1 MSLRE
6 TPPKL
11 TPEQYEQNFSD
22 ITPPMNPRQ
31 AAIEAARCLYCF
43 DAPCTIA
50 CPTHIDVP
58 GFIKRIMT
66 GNVRGAARVILEANI
81 LGESCGR
88 VCPTEVLC
96 EGACVMHEKGEEAI
110 EIGRLQRFAVDHVL
124 DHKIQL
130 FAAGAP
136 NGYRVA
142 CIGSGPASLACAAE
156 LARKGFGVTIFDRGE
171 LPGGLSTYG
180 IAAYKTRVI
189 DSLREVEM
197 VKSLGVE
204 FRQKMEV
211 GRDVSFDQ
219 LEKDFDAIFIGV
231 GLGETWTMDI
241 PGEDLQGVFGALEFI
256 ESTKTLPFEKVPV
269 GRRVACI
276 GAGNTAIDVVTAAR
290 RLGAEVVHLIYR
302 RSEHEMSAFRY
313 EYELAKKDGVSFL
326 WQTQPVRILGTGGV
340 VMGMECVRTR
350 LGAPD
355 AKGKRAPEI
364 IPESNFS
371 IEVDM
376 VVRAVGQ
383 KPVTEFLR
391 AVNGIELRK
400 NGTVVA
406 NDAHQTGNSKIFCGR
421 RLREWGQR
429 SGGCCCRGHGSRAR
443 HRCVVDRICR
453 APARGE
459 LIPDGNT
466 RIAQRKVSVPRY
478 TWGELGSGFAACFL
492 LLDCVLCT
500 FDRKRDVWRTLI
512 SMVRSRVY
520 SHSRRWA
527 FIVSIFW

>member
-1 MSLRE
+1 MPLRE
-6 TPPKL
+6 TAAKL
-11 TPEQYEQNFSD
+11 SPEQYEQNFAD

-31 AAIEAARCLYCF
+31 AAIEASRCLYCF

-50 CPTHIDVP
+50 CPTRIDVP

-110 EIGRLQRFAVDHVL
+110 EIGRLQRYAVDHVL
-124 DHKIQL
+124 DRKIQL
-130 FAAGAP
+130 FHAGAP
-136 NGYRVA
+136 NGRRVA

-156 LARKGFGVTIFDRGE
+156 LARRGYRVTVFDRGE
-171 LPGGLSTYG
+171 FPGGLSTYG
-180 IAAYKTRVI
+180 IAAYKTRVS

-204 FRQKMEV
+204 FRQKTEI
-211 GRDVSFDQ
+211 GRDLSFDQ

-231 GLGETWTMDI
+231 GLGETWDMDI
-241 PGEDLQGVFGALEFI
+241 PGENLDGVYGALEFI
-256 ESTKTLPFEKVPV
+256 ERTKVLPFEQVSI

-290 RLGAEVVHLIYR
+290 RLGAEVVHLVYR

-313 EYELAKKDGVSFL
+313 EYELAKKDGVNFL
-326 WQTQPVRILGTGGV
+326 WQTQPIRVLGEKDIVTGI
-340 VMGMECVRTR
+340 ECVRTR
-350 LGAPD
+350 LGEPD
-355 AKGKRAPEI
+355 ARGRRTPQA
-364 IPESNFS
+364 IPDSNFT

-391 AVNGIELRK
+391 AVKGIELRK

-406 NDAHQTGNSKIFCGR
+406 DERHQTGNPKYFA
-421 RLREWGQR
+421 
-429 SGGCCCRGHGSRAR
+429 GGDCANGGSE
-443 HRCVVDRICR
+443 VVN
-453 APARGE
+453 AVAEGMAAARGIGAW
-459 LIPDGNT
+459 LGVTPDT
-466 RIAQRKVSVPRY
+466 R
-478 TWGELGSGFAACFL
+478 
-492 LLDCVLCT
+492 
-500 FDRKRDVWRTLI
+500 RTEN
-512 SMVRSRVY
+512 
-520 SHSRRWA
+520 
-527 FIVSIFW
+527 